1 MRILITTDVVGGV
14 WQFTQELAEGF
25 LRDGSAVA
33 LVSLGGDP
41 APGQRQQC
49 ARLETQH
56 GCTNFLYEHADIPL
70 EWMPENESA
79 YHDAAPFL
87 LRIARDF
94 EADILHANQ
103 FCFGALPLNI
113 PKAVTAHSDVLS
125 WAEACREEP
134 LAPSPW
140 LAQYRLLVADGL
152 DGANLVIAP
161 TRWMLSALKRNFAVR
176 SPSAVIYNGRTLPD
190 PGNAPRQLRAITAG
204 RLWDEAK
211 DVGLLAGVSSP
222 VPLSIAGE
230 TQHRGASAPHNLGEV
245 TLLGRLPEPALLEFF
260 RESAIY
266 ICTSRYEPFG
276 LAPLEAALCGC
287 AVVARDIPSL
297 REVWLD
303 GARYFSDAQSLSALL
318 EEYAQ
323 DPDALSAA
331 KHRSLRRAECFTA
344 EQMIAS
350 YRAEFTRTLRSAED
364 RAHAA

>member
-49 ARLETQH
+49 ARLQARY
-56 GCTNFLYEHADIPL
+56 GRANVLYEHADIPL

-79 YHDAAPFL
+79 YHDAAPLL
-87 LRIARDF
+87 LRIAKDF
-94 EADILHANQ
+94 DANILHTNQ

-113 PKAVTAHSDVLS
+113 PKVVTAHSDVLS

-140 LAQYRLLVADGL
+140 LAQYRHLVADGL
-152 DGANLVIAP
+152 DGAGSVIAP

-176 SPSAVIYNGRTLPD
+176 GRSAVIHNGRTLPY
-190 PGNAPRQLRAITAG
+190 PGKTPKQLRAITAG

-211 DVGLLAGVSSP
+211 DVGLLRNVSSP
-222 VPLSIAGE
+222 VPLYIAGE
-230 TQHRGASAPHNLGEV
+230 TQHRGASAPNNLGEV

-260 RESAIY
+260 RGSAIY

-323 DPDALSAA
+323 DPDALVTAQR
-331 KHRSLRRAECFTA
+331 HSLRRAGRFTA
-344 EQMIAS
+344 EKMIAS

-364 RAHAA
+364 RVHAA